1 VSLSLFPLSLSL
13 IRLAAL
19 PFLVRTE
26 LLLAPLLVLLTG
38 YVVSLLGLNVAKG
51 ALETYF
57 GS

>member
-1 VSLSLFPLSLSL
+1 
-13 IRLAAL
+13 L

-38 YVVSLLGLNVAKG
+38 YVLSLLGLNVAKG